1 MAVVVPAEAGL
12 ELVGAWGRR
21 LIPGVW
27 CGVKGL
33 VELGSL
39 DRQPLSKGCCWS
51 PTRPYRCPQFTEM
64 TRFSHY
70 KRDGGGGGGFATLP
84 QQPSP
89 CKEQMEPIL
98 NVQSQQKQSQ

>member
-1 MAVVVPAEAGL
+1 MAVVAPVEAGL
-12 ELVGAWGRR
+12 GLVGAWGRR
-21 LIPGVW
+21 LIAGVW
-27 CGVKGL
+27 CGMKGL

-39 DRQPLSKGCCWS
+39 DRQLLSKGCCWS

-70 KRDGGGGGGFATLP
+70 NRGGEGVATLP
-84 QQPSP
+84 QQPNP

>member
-70 KRDGGGGGGFATLP
+70 KRDGGGGGFATLP